1 MTLFDQYLD
10 EIAPGDAYESDERTL
25 SGADIEM
32 FAALTGDR
40 HPVHLDDDWAAGS
53 PFGGRIAH
61 GMLVLSCAV
70 GALPLDPERVI
81 ALRRIRDVVFKRPV
95 AVGEQIRV
103 GCEVISTR
111 PLDDRSGLV
120 ECEWRI
126 LGADGRLRARAA
138 VEVLWKRSGVH
149 DDPDGV
155 SPVRGNG
162 DGVEVLI

>member
-10 EIAPGDAYESDERTL
+10 AIAPGDSYESAERTL
-25 SGADIEM
+25 SGADVEM

-40 HPVHLDDDWAAGS
+40 HPVHLDDEWAAVS

-103 GCEVISTR
+103 GCEVLSTR
-111 PLDDRSGLV
+111 PLDDQSGLV
-120 ECEWRI
+120 ECDWRI
-126 LGADGRLRARAA
+126 IGPDGRLRARAT
-138 VEVLWKRSGVH
+138 VEVLWRRSGV
-149 DDPDGV
+149 DDDLDGT
-155 SPVRGNG
+155 SPVRANG